1 MNKHALDSIGIL
13 FCDDVQ
19 VTLPDGTLP
28 RESHSLTAINLCP
41 GLEDVI
47 SFGGSPDYDPNQL
60 IKDNPRMAE
69 TMIITFGE
77 LTEFG

>member
-1 MNKHALDSIGIL
+1 MLC
-13 FCDDVQ
+13 CDDVQ
-19 VTLPDGTLP
+19 VTLLDDTLP
-28 RESHSLTAINLCP
+28 RFRHTISAINLCS

-47 SFGGSPDYDPNQL
+47 SFGGSPDYDANRVQ
-60 IKDNPRMAE
+60 KNYPRMAE

>member
-1 MNKHALDSIGIL
+1 MLC
-13 FCDDVQ
+13 CDDVQ

-28 RESHSLTAINLCP
+28 RYSHSLSAINLCP

-47 SFGGSPDYDPNQL
+47 SFGGVPDYDANRQP
-60 IKDNPRMAE
+60 KDYPRMAE

>member
-1 MNKHALDSIGIL
+1 MLC
-13 FCDDVQ
+13 CDDVQ

-28 RESHSLTAINLCP
+28 RMWHTITAINLCP

-47 SFGGSPDYDPNQL
+47 SFGGSPDYGANRLLNDY
-60 IKDNPRMAE
+60 PRMAE

>member
-1 MNKHALDSIGIL
+1 MLC
-13 FCDDVQ
+13 CDDVQ

-28 RESHSLTAINLCP
+28 RLGHSLTTINLCP

-47 SFGGSPDYDPNQL
+47 SFGGSPDYDSRQPL
-60 IKDNPRMAE
+60 KERPRMAE
-69 TMIITFGE
+69 TMIITCGE

>member
-1 MNKHALDSIGIL
+1 MLC
-13 FCDDVQ
+13 CDDVQ

-28 RESHSLTAINLCP
+28 RRGHSLTAINLCP

-47 SFGGSPDYDPNQL
+47 SFGGVPDYDANRPL
-60 IKDNPRMAE
+60 KDYPRLAE